1 MLAPDLMHE
10 FELGVWKGTFAH
22 LMRLLAARGDHAIET
37 FNSRSVPPTVLR
49 PSQRANRS
57 VTSMR
62 RMPTFGR
69 DRIRKFWHD
78 VASRKKLAARD
89 YEAFLQVRR
98 RRILGGVYCAN
109 DLICSKTIMPAFE
122 GLLPLRDDQTVAD
135 LLFELANWHALAKL
149 RLHTDVT
156 LDIFRAATQTMYE
169 AVRNFEATTCANYT
183 THELPNEAQARAR
196 RDTKSASRARP
207 SSAPRR
213 VYFNVMNTFKYHSL
227 GDYPDW
233 IARSGPTDNYTTQVV
248 SILLTF
254 YLKPPS

>member
-1 MLAPDLMHE
+1 
-10 FELGVWKGTFAH
+10 
-22 LMRLLAARGDHAIET
+22 
-37 FNSRSVPPTVLR
+37 
-49 PSQRANRS
+49 
-57 VTSMR
+57 MR

-89 YEAFLQVRR
+89 YEAFLQVCTLRLG
-98 RRILGGVYCAN
+98 RRIDYAN
-109 DLICSKTIMPAFE
+109 AMNCSKTIMPAFE

-156 LDIFRAATQTMYE
+156 LNIFRAATNMMYE
-169 AVRNFEATTCANYT
+169 AMRIFEATTCANYT

-196 RDTKSASRARP
+196 RDTKSASRAP
-207 SSAPRR
+207 ASSAPRA
-213 VYFNVMNTFKYHSL
+213 VHFNVMNTFKYHSL

-233 IARSGPTDNYTTQVV
+233 IVRSGTTDNYTTQVV
-248 SILLTF
+248 STLL
-254 YLKPPS
+254 LLLSKPPS